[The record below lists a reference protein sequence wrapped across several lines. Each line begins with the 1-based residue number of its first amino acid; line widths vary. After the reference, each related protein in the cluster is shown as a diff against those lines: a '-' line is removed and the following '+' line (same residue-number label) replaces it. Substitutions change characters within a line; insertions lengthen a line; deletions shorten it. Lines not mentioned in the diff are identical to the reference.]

1 MPTVSKMETVQKKL
15 SYSVFRTTILKKKRH
30 HGQSGGELDKSKE
43 LKGYKNDTL

>member
-1 MPTVSKMETVQKKL
+1 METVQKKL
-15 SYSVFRTTILKKKRH
+15 SYSVFRTTILKKRH